1 MVKSKIIG
9 TITHYYDN
17 IGVGVINLKGTLKVG
32 DSIMLK
38 RGDQEFTQTVESM
51 QVDHAEVEKAK
62 KGDDVGLKLTEKV
75 KEGALVLLA

>member
-1 MVKSKIIG
+1 MAAPKVIG

-32 DSIMLK
+32 GSIMLK